1 MAPTSVTRGPGNE
14 AECPDGAA
22 ARGSSAPRYQPLEQP
37 IGSLIRRLEELHE
50 AGGHPVS
57 GISTGFHDLDRMT
70 TGMHNGELI
79 VVASRPSIGKS
90 SFAQTIVQHVALEQ
104 ELPVVLFSLEMDR
117 HQLVA
122 RLASSSCGIQHQV
135 VRTGALGNSDWV
147 RLSENIDRLGRA
159 MIFVE
164 DAPTMTLDDIR
175 SLAHGHA
182 EHVGRL
188 GLIVVDSVQ
197 LMAGRDVPIETR
209 AVELSGISR
218 GLKTLARELE
228 CPLIAVCQLNRAL
241 EARRD
246 KRPMLGD
253 LRDSGAIEEDADVVL
268 FIYRDDYY
276 NKASKEPGVAEVI
289 IGKQRNGPVGTVKLA
304 FLDRLTRFDNL
315 MTIERSVLKHHA

>member
-1 MAPTSVTRGPGNE
+1 MSRNLVARGPGKE
-14 AECPDGAA
+14 AACPHGTAA
-22 ARGSSAPRYQPLEQP
+22 CGSLALRSQPLEQLVE
-37 IGSLIRRLEELHE
+37 SLIARLAELHE
-50 AGGHPVS
+50 AGAHPVS
-57 GISTGFHDLDRMT
+57 GISTGFHDLDRLT

-90 SFAQTIVQHVALEQ
+90 SFAQTIAQHVALEQ

-117 HQLVA
+117 HKLLQ
-122 RLASSSCGIQHQV
+122 RMASSSCGIQHQL
-135 VRTGALGNSDWV
+135 VRTGALGNADWV

-164 DAPTMTLDDIR
+164 DAPTMTLDDVR
-175 SLAHGHA
+175 SLAHEHA
-182 EHVGRL
+182 ERVGRL
-188 GLIVVDSVQ
+188 GLIVVDSLQ
-197 LMAGRDVPIETR
+197 LMNGRDTIVETR

-218 GLKTLARELE
+218 GLKALARELQ
-228 CPLIAVCQLNRAL
+228 CPLIAVCQLNRNL

-268 FIYRDDYY
+268 FIHRDDYY
-276 NKASKEPGVAEVI
+276 NKMSKEPGVAEII

-304 FLDRLTRFDNL
+304 FLERLTRFDNVR
-315 MTIERSVLKHHA
+315 TIERATSKRPT